1 MSTYQTE
8 EQIEDV
14 VRDFESCTT
23 DKSDF
28 KHQHHLTVAVSYL
41 RELTLEQAINKMREA
56 LLRFVDHHQ
65 VDRRKYNETITVF
78 WFQIVAEAM
87 RTMPANVRGVEQCN
101 RVIERFSNADLA
113 LNYYSRDLLFSER
126 AREEFVEPDLKDW
139 RRLS

>member
-8 EQIEDV
+8 DQIDDV
-14 VRDFESCTT
+14 VRGFESCTT

-113 LNYYSRDLLFSER
+113 LNYYSRDMLFSER

-139 RRLS
+139 REA

>member
-8 EQIEDV
+8 EQIDDV
-14 VRDFESCTT
+14 VRGFESCTT

-56 LLRFVDHHQ
+56 LLRFVDHHE

-87 RTMPANVRGVEQCN
+87 RTMPANVRVVEQCN

-113 LNYYSRDLLFSER
+113 LNYYSRDLLFSAR

-139 RRLS
+139 REA

>member
-8 EQIEDV
+8 EQIDDV
-14 VRDFESCTT
+14 VRGFESCTT

-87 RTMPANVRGVEQCN
+87 RTMPANVRVVEQCN
-101 RVIERFSNADLA
+101 RVIERFGNADLA

-139 RRLS
+139 REA

>member
-8 EQIEDV
+8 EQIDDV
-14 VRDFESCTT
+14 VRGFESCTT

-41 RELTLEQAINKMREA
+41 RELTLEHAINKMREA

-78 WFQIVAEAM
+78 WFQLVAEAM
-87 RTMPANVRGVEQCN
+87 STMPADMRGVEQCN
-101 RVIERFSNADLA
+101 RVIELLA
-113 LNYYSRDLLFSER
+113 MPIWL
-126 AREEFVEPDLKDW
+126 
-139 RRLS
+139 

>member
-8 EQIEDV
+8 EQIDDV
-14 VRDFESCTT
+14 VRDFELCTT

-113 LNYYSRDLLFSER
+113 LNYYSRDMLFSER

-139 RRLS
+139 REA

>member
-8 EQIEDV
+8 AQIDEV
-14 VRDFESCTT
+14 VRGFESCTT

-28 KHQHHLTVAVSYL
+28 KHQHHLIVAVSYL

-78 WFQIVAEAM
+78 WFQFVAQAM
-87 RTMPANVRGVEQCN
+87 STVPPDMRVVEQCN
-101 RVIERFSNADLA
+101 QVIERFGNADLA
-113 LNYYSRDLLFSER
+113 LDYYSRDLLFSER

-139 RRLS
+139 REA

>member
-8 EQIEDV
+8 EQIDDV
-14 VRDFESCTT
+14 VRGFESCTT

-87 RTMPANVRGVEQCN
+87 RTMPANVRVVEQCN
-101 RVIERFSNADLA
+101 RVIERFGNADLA
-113 LNYYSRDLLFSER
+113 LNYYSRDLLFSAR

-139 RRLS
+139 REA

>member
-8 EQIEDV
+8 EQIDDV
-14 VRDFESCTT
+14 VRGFESCTT

-56 LLRFVDHHQ
+56 LLRFVDHHE

-113 LNYYSRDLLFSER
+113 LNYYSRDLLFSAR

-139 RRLS
+139 REA

>member
-8 EQIEDV
+8 EQIDDV

-139 RRLS
+139 REA

>member
-8 EQIEDV
+8 EQIDDV
-14 VRDFESCTT
+14 VRGFESCTT

-56 LLRFVDHHQ
+56 LFRFVDHHQ

-87 RTMPANVRGVEQCN
+87 RTMPANVRVVEQCN
-101 RVIERFSNADLA
+101 SVIERFSNADLA
-113 LNYYSRDLLFSER
+113 LDYYSRDLLFSER

-139 RRLS
+139 REA

>member
-8 EQIEDV
+8 EQIDDV
-14 VRDFESCTT
+14 VRGFESCTT
-23 DKSDF
+23 DKSHF

-139 RRLS
+139 REA

>member
-8 EQIEDV
+8 EQIDDV
-14 VRDFESCTT
+14 VRDFELCTT

-113 LNYYSRDLLFSER
+113 LNYYSRDMLFSER
-126 AREEFVEPDLKDW
+126 AREEFVEPDLEDW
-139 RRLS
+139 REA

>member
-8 EQIEDV
+8 AQIDDV
-14 VRDFESCTT
+14 VRAFESCTT
-23 DKSDF
+23 DKSEF

-41 RELTLEQAINKMREA
+41 RELTLEQAIDKMREA

-65 VDRRKYNETITVF
+65 VDRQKYNETITVF
-78 WFQIVAEAM
+78 WFHIVAEAM
-87 RTMPANVRGVEQCN
+87 RTMPANVRVVGQCN

-113 LNYYSRDLLFSER
+113 LDYYSRDLLFSER

-139 RRLS
+139 REA

>member
-8 EQIEDV
+8 EQIDDV
-14 VRDFESCTT
+14 VRGFESCTT

-65 VDRRKYNETITVF
+65 VDKRKYNETITVF

-87 RTMPANVRGVEQCN
+87 RTMPANVRVVERCN
-101 RVIERFSNADLA
+101 RVIERFGNADLA
-113 LNYYSRDLLFSER
+113 LDYYSRDLLFSAR

-139 RRLS
+139 REA